1 MRFGWLALCAV
12 GPTGS
17 DWLARSCTSAQ
28 NRPSLTYASARLR
41 MGARAHANFDNR
53 CAVQRRIR
61 QPVMFCTKVP
71 FTGRK
76 TALYH

>member
-1 MRFGWLALCAV
+1 MHLCTKPPV
-12 GPTGS
+12 S
-17 DWLARSCTSAQ
+17 DI
-28 NRPSLTYASARLR
+28 YASARLR